1 MTAREQLVRGM
12 FGILNDTVPGVAARW
27 AEKLFFSA
35 PRRSASPRLRAFLA
49 TGRFRRLQLKGERIA
64 TWSWGEGPAVYL
76 VHGWAG
82 RGGQL
87 AAFVPPLVREGF
99 TVVTFDAP
107 GHGASSGGRT
117 SLLDFA
123 RALRALVHHVGPAAG
138 VIAHSLGAA
147 ATARA
152 LGDGLEVGR
161 AVFIAPPADPGDW
174 SRRFADRLG
183 ISPEVLQA
191 MQARSERRLGVAWSD
206 LNVPRLGAAS
216 GVPLLVIHD
225 GDDEE
230 VPRSNGAAIAAAW
243 PDARLLTTRGLGHH
257 RILRDASVVGDA
269 VAFLSAA
276 KAQEPAPAGDPF
288 SDPLFLDRYMFDRD
302 WRWDFERTGT
312 RTPDR

>member
-1 MTAREQLVRGM
+1 MTAREQLVRGV
-12 FGILNDTVPGVAARW
+12 FGVLNDTVPGVAARW
-27 AEKLFFSA
+27 AERLFFNA
-35 PRRSASPRLRAFLA
+35 PRRSASPRVHAFLA
-49 TGRFRRLQLKGERIA
+49 TGRFRRFPLNGQRIA
-64 TWSWGEGPAVYL
+64 SWSWGEGPVVYL

-87 AAFVPPLVREGF
+87 AAFVPPLVRAGF

-123 RALRALVHHVGPAAG
+123 RTLRGLVDHFGPAAG

-152 LGDGLEVGR
+152 LGEGLQVGR

-206 LNVPRLGAAS
+206 LNVPRLGAGS
-216 GVPLLVIHD
+216 GAPLLVIHD

-230 VPRSNGAAIAAAW
+230 VKHSNGAAIAEAW
-243 PDARLLTTRGLGHH
+243 PDARLVTTHGLGHH
-257 RILRDASVVGDA
+257 RILRDASVVGEA
-269 VAFLSAA
+269 VEFVSAA
-276 KAQEPAPAGDPF
+276 KPQESAAAGDPF
-288 SDPLFLDRYMFDRD
+288 SDPLFLERYMFDRD
-302 WRWDFERTGT
+302 WRWDLERAGT
-312 RTPDR
+312 NTLVR